1 MNLIIA
7 TRFNGTFG
15 VEQLICVKFE
25 LVLIEKREV
34 PPTGM
39 AIRLDNPMAT
49 NNIEKPYEICL
60 IPTTS

>member
-1 MNLIIA
+1 MA
-7 TRFNGTFG
+7 TCYNPTFG
-15 VEQLICVKFE
+15 AEQLIRVKFQ

-49 NNIEKPYEICL
+49 NNIEKPYEIRL